1 MILENVSGEKGFRFE
16 FQKTGLVSS
25 DELSIEP
32 FSGLVTPNSHVNIK
46 FTLTCS
52 RVPIAFQGQICC
64 RLEWLRPA
72 ETVAPPP
79 PPQAKG
85 VTGEIA
91 AEAGVKPEQ

>member
-1 MILENVSGEKGFRFE
+1 MDALDFGSASRTRSERRFLILENVSGEKGFRFE

-52 RVPIAFQGQICC
+52 RVPIAF
-64 RLEWLRPA
+64 
-72 ETVAPPP
+72 
-79 PPQAKG
+79 
-85 VTGEIA
+85 
-91 AEAGVKPEQ
+91 